1 MYLRAERKRTDQREE
16 EDMNKESLLKELADS
31 VAACDPVRSK
41 KAAEQALKEGLDPVV
56 AINEGL
62 VIGMGVIGDNYA
74 IRKMYLPQVL
84 VAAHSMYEGLEV
96 LLPAIPKGDLKGSKT
111 AITAVV
117 MGDVHD
123 IGKNIVGI
131 VLQANGFRVVDL
143 GSDVDPVAYMDA
155 ARKEKADAVGISALM
170 TTTMPGQEEFI
181 KLVAETGDK
190 GKYVVCVGGAPT
202 SVEWAERIGADLWSF
217 DAFEFAA
224 KLKDMLG

>member
-1 MYLRAERKRTDQREE
+1 MSVEQIRKCMVEGDGDTAVAIVKELLCKGTPAHDIMAGLTEE
-16 EDMNKESLLKELADS
+16 MGILGEKFESFEVFLPDLMIAGDAFMQIMDVLKEHL
-31 VAACDPVRSK
+31 VAGSAE
-41 KAAEQALKEGLDPVV
+41 AAQKTV
-56 AINEGL
+56 
-62 VIGMGVIGDNYA
+62 VIGTV
-74 IRKMYLPQVL
+74 
-84 VAAHSMYEGLEV
+84 
-96 LLPAIPKGDLKGSKT
+96 KGDF
-111 AITAVV
+111 
-117 MGDVHD
+117 HD
-123 IGKNIVGI
+123 IGKNIIGI
-131 VLQANGFRVVDL
+131 VLQANGFKVVDL

-224 KLKDMLG
+224 KLKKMLG

>member
-1 MYLRAERKRTDQREE
+1 MSVEQVRKHMIEGDGDSAVAMVKDLMETGIAPHDRMGGLTEE
-16 EDMNKESLLKELADS
+16 MGILGDKFENFEAFLPDLMIAGDAFMQIMDVLKEHL
-31 VAACDPVRSK
+31 VAGSAE
-41 KAAEQALKEGLDPVV
+41 AAQKTV
-56 AINEGL
+56 
-62 VIGMGVIGDNYA
+62 VIGTV
-74 IRKMYLPQVL
+74 
-84 VAAHSMYEGLEV
+84 
-96 LLPAIPKGDLKGSKT
+96 KGDF
-111 AITAVV
+111 
-117 MGDVHD
+117 HD
-123 IGKNIVGI
+123 IGKNIIGI
-131 VLQANGFRVVDL
+131 VLQANGFKVVDL